1 MTMSDADRTQRA
13 IPPRYTIAALVV
25 ETVAFAAAHG
35 VSIERIIA
43 ETGVPGP
50 ALVDPTGWL
59 PADVIPTIWRLVAER
74 HPHRPL
80 ALHFAATAPVTA
92 LGAMTPN
99 ARFAADLRQAIEAII
114 ELSAVLSSD
123 ITLTLS
129 EADDEATLAMA
140 HTTDALDRGYGVEA
154 GLGLA
159 HGIIGH
165 FSGALALRR
174 VEIAHPPNGPEATY
188 VAFFDAPVVFGRAR
202 CALVYDRAALDRPF
216 TAHDPALFAYVR
228 TQLERTRD
236 QLRAARPAD
245 ALAPVHAAI
254 ERNAARGE
262 YAADALARTLGMSL
276 RSLQRLAAAHDA
288 SLRAML
294 EAAREAAARQLLGD
308 DRLSIDEV
316 AEGVGYADRR
326 AFVRAFKRWTGQT
339 PAAFRRV

>member
-1 MTMSDADRTQRA
+1 MTMRDADPTQRA
-13 IPPRYTIAALVV
+13 IPPRYTVAALVV

-35 VSIERIIA
+35 VPIERIIT

-50 ALVDPTGWL
+50 TLVDPTGWL
-59 PADVIPTIWRLVAER
+59 PADIIPTVWRLVAER

-80 ALHFAATAPVTA
+80 ALHFAATAPLTA
-92 LGAMTPN
+92 LGAMTQN
-99 ARFAADLRQAIEAII
+99 ARFASDLRQAIEAII

-129 EADDEATLAMA
+129 EADDEAALAMG

-159 HGIIGH
+159 HGMINH

-174 VEIAHPPNGPEATY
+174 VEIAHPPNAPEATY
-188 VAFFDAPVVFGRAR
+188 VAFFDAPVVFERPR
-202 CALVYDRAALDRPF
+202 NALVFDRAALDRPF
-216 TAHDPALFAYVR
+216 TARDPALFAYVR
-228 TQLERTRD
+228 AQLEHTRAH
-236 QLRAARPAD
+236 LRAARPAD

-288 SLRAML
+288 SVRAML
-294 EAAREAAARQLLGD
+294 EAAREAAARQLLAD

-339 PAAFRRV
+339 PAAFRRG